1 MTPFLN
7 YQIVKYQ
14 TTCID
19 QSVCDRL
26 IRAPIIKGTF
36 PQSLFT
42 LSIFLLHSIFHI
54 NITIVLYFM
63 FLSTVIIT
71 HSSGTIKGM
80 QMGNI
85 TVIELMFM
93 LLSEERER
101 QRTKASRCFL
111 PAYRITVFQCVA
123 EGSKVQYCENA

>member
-1 MTPFLN
+1 
-7 YQIVKYQ
+7 
-14 TTCID
+14 
-19 QSVCDRL
+19 
-26 IRAPIIKGTF
+26 
-36 PQSLFT
+36 
-42 LSIFLLHSIFHI
+42 
-54 NITIVLYFM
+54 M
-63 FLSTVIIT
+63 FLSTLIIT

-85 TVIELMFM
+85 TVIEQIFM

-111 PAYRITVFQCVA
+111 PAYRITVFQCVV